1 MKKIIVLS
9 LITLCL
15 TGCGNNNTETVHNT
29 MINNPSTMT
38 EDTINK
44 QINALQDYQN
54 TYNVSEDVVVED
66 VPVYD
71 TSAFID
77 SSSENLP
84 IAPNYDVEIDIS
96 AMNANITYATVYDM
110 MSYPDN
116 YEGKVIKIKGL
127 NTNYTDTVTGNTYHT
142 IIIQDAMACCQQGI
156 EYVLIDNPDE
166 TLYPA
171 ENAEVT
177 IIGTFTTY
185 TEEHDG
191 QLFMY
196 IRLANAEIEAVG

>member
-1 MKKIIVLS
+1 MKKIIILS
-9 LITLCL
+9 LIALCL
-15 TGCGNNNTETVHNT
+15 TGCGNNNETVHNT
-29 MINNPSTMT
+29 IINNPSTMT

-54 TYNVSEDVVVED
+54 TYNISEDVVIED

-71 TSAFID
+71 TSVFMD

-84 IAPNYDVEIDIS
+84 VAPNYDVEIDIA

-116 YEGKVIKIKGL
+116 YEGKVIRIKGL
-127 NTNYTDTVTGNTYHT
+127 NTNYTDAVTGNTYHT
-142 IIIQDAMACCQQGI
+142 IIIQDATACCQQGI
-156 EYVLIDNPDE
+156 EYVLIDDPDE

-171 ENAEVT
+171 ENANVT

-191 QLFMY
+191 QLYMY
-196 IRLANAEIEAVG
+196 IRLENAEIEAVG